1 MTLRPSAGVQPMR
14 RAPAPDWPGD
24 RERILVLG
32 QVEDDRSVV
41 LGCGTI
47 RTNAALLAD
56 RLLGLRAADAF
67 SKAEP
72 APERSPS
79 FFGAVHIDESGR
91 RWQEL
96 KLQSLSQTAKF
107 LSIRA

>member
-1 MTLRPSAGVQPMR
+1 MSDQVLSALEHFFLRWQRDGAV
-14 RAPAPDWPGD
+14 WLH
-24 RERILVLG
+24 LVDL
-32 QVEDDRSVV
+32 DAA
-41 LGCGTI
+41 CG
-47 RTNAALLAD
+47 RGSNAALLAD

-79 FFGAVHIDESGR
+79 FFGAVHIDASGR

>member
-1 MTLRPSAGVQPMR
+1 MGVVDLAQLLGHGSARNEQELMDCSLL
-14 RAPAPDWPGD
+14 AFNPAL
-24 RERILVLG
+24 EV
-32 QVEDDRSVV
+32 
-41 LGCGTI
+41 
-47 RTNAALLAD
+47 NAALLAD

-67 SKAEP
+67 SRTEP

-79 FFGAVHIDESGR
+79 FFGAVHIDASGR

-96 KLQSLSQTAKF
+96 KLQHLSQTAKF